1 MRKILLNGCLL
12 LLTAN
17 VESVFG
23 QNDCVANDPL
33 ILSIDSLS
41 RSLTR
46 EKLFVDTTELQR
58 LIALPAD
65 QLPRYTDEEM
75 RVRMQQIPS
84 LFRMDYN
91 SDVKA
96 FIDLFVYRRRELM
109 TKLLAASQ
117 IYFPIFEQTL
127 DEKKMPD
134 ELKYLALIESALNPN
149 AVSCAGA
156 TGLWQLMIG
165 TGKEMGCSVNSYVDE
180 RRDPMKSTRAAAKYL
195 QQLYSIYGDWQL
207 AIAAYNSGPGWVN
220 KAIARSGSRNFWS
233 LKYYLPAETRSYVPT
248 FIAMAYVMHYAD
260 DYKLKPAEPKRE
272 LYAVDTVNIVG
283 KVTLQHIANNLG
295 MPVEELQFLNP
306 SLKVGIIPPTS
317 NGFSLNLPVNY
328 FVQFE
333 SKKEQI
339 LNDPSFTVQEAQA
352 LAATEFERE
361 QRTTWYK
368 VRSGDNL
375 VSVARRHGVS
385 VSDIKRW
392 NKVGNYLQAGQ
403 RLKIVKYIQV
413 PVSNNSALAA
423 NKKVEKNEETVAAEN
438 NKNGAL
444 AEVGSAAD
452 ISKEKE
458 AVQKTVSQKGT
469 SESVNKVVWYKVQ
482 SGDTLWTIAQ
492 RYPGITVSKLKNDNG
507 LTSNS
512 LIKKGQVIKIVM

>member
-1 MRKILLNGCLL
+1 MRKVFLYGCFLF
-12 LLTAN
+12 LTAN
-17 VESVFG
+17 VQLVSA
-23 QNDCVANDPL
+23 QNDCIANDPL
-33 ILSIDSLS
+33 ILSLDSLS
-41 RSLTR
+41 RSLSR

-58 LIALPAD
+58 LIALTPD
-65 QLPRYTDEEM
+65 QLPRYTDEEI
-75 RVRMQQIPS
+75 RLRMQQIPS

-96 FIDLFVYRRRELM
+96 FIDLFAYRRRELM

-127 DEKKMPD
+127 DEKRMPD

-180 RRDPMKSTRAAAKYL
+180 RRDPIKSTRAAAKYL

-272 LYAVDTVNIVG
+272 LYAVDTVHIGG

-306 SLKVGIIPPTS
+306 SLKAGIIPAVP

-333 SKKEQI
+333 AKKEQI
-339 LNDPSFTVQEAQA
+339 LNDPSFLIQDAQA
-352 LAATEFERE
+352 LAVTEFERE

-385 VSDIKRW
+385 VSEIKKW
-392 NKVGNYLQAGQ
+392 NKVGNYLQVGQ
-403 RLKIVKYIQV
+403 RLKIVKYIQI
-413 PVSNNSALAA
+413 PVSNNNTLAT
-423 NKKVEKNEETVAAEN
+423 NKKVENTEEPVVAEN
-438 NKNGAL
+438 KDGGNAV
-444 AEVGSAAD
+444 ES
-452 ISKEKE
+452 SSEKE
-458 AVQKTVSQKGT
+458 IAQNSISTKAA

-492 RYPGITVSKLKNDNG
+492 RYPGVTVSKLKNDNG
-507 LTSNS
+507 LTSKS